1 MNLPDRQGF
10 STIRREAASLLGKR
24 SWEVRVERFG
34 IERLRQN
41 AAEMG
46 RKYGGR
52 PRLPDDQVSKAA
64 LYQRARRERLKQEA
78 AKGST
83 KDRQGKESAR

>member
-1 MNLPDRQGF
+1 MARIN
-10 STIRREAASLLGKR
+10 EAASLLGKR
-24 SWEVRVERFG
+24 SWKARLKRFG
-34 IERLRQN
+34 LKRLQEM

-64 LYQRARRERLKQEA
+64 LYQRARRERLKQQAAEA
-78 AKGST
+78 ARKG
-83 KDRQGKESAR
+83 KRK

>member
-1 MNLPDRQGF
+1 MARI
-10 STIRREAASLLGKR
+10 SEAASLLGKR
-24 SWEVRVERFG
+24 SWKVRLARFG

-52 PRLPDDQVSKAA
+52 PRLPDEQVTPAA
-64 LYQRARRERLKQEA
+64 LYQRSRRERLKQQAAEA
-78 AKGST
+78 A
-83 KDRQGKESAR
+83 GKEMTNER

>member
-1 MNLPDRQGF
+1 MEKKPNRSQVN
-10 STIRREAASLLGKR
+10 EAASLLGKR
-24 SWEVRVERFG
+24 SWKARLKRFG
-34 IERLRQN
+34 LKRLQEM

-78 AKGST
+78 AKA
-83 KDRQGKESAR
+83 AREKQKGR

>member
-1 MNLPDRQGF
+1 MDVKKKP
-10 STIRREAASLLGKR
+10 IRNQVNEAASLLGRR
-24 SWEVRVERFG
+24 SWKVRLKRFG
-34 IERLRQN
+34 LKRLQEL

-64 LYQRARRERLKQEA
+64 LYQRARRERLKQQA
-78 AKGST
+78 AEVARKG
-83 KDRQGKESAR
+83 KGK

>member
-1 MNLPDRQGF
+1 M
-10 STIRREAASLLGKR
+10 
-24 SWEVRVERFG
+24 ERFG

-52 PRLPDDQVSKAA
+52 PRQPDDQVSEAA
-64 LYQRARRERLKQEA
+64 LYQRARRKRLKQQA
-78 AKGST
+78 AKAARND
-83 KDRQGKESAR
+83 KGK

>member
-1 MNLPDRQGF
+1 MARI
-10 STIRREAASLLGKR
+10 SEAASLLGKR
-24 SWEVRVERFG
+24 SWKARLKRFG
-34 IERLRQN
+34 LKRLQEM

-64 LYQRARRERLKQEA
+64 LYQRERRERLKQQA
-78 AKGST
+78 AKAAK
-83 KDRQGKESAR
+83 KDSGARNL

>member
-1 MNLPDRQGF
+1 MAGI
-10 STIRREAASLLGKR
+10 SEAASLLGKR
-24 SWEVRVERFG
+24 SWKVRVERFG

-52 PRLPDDQVSKAA
+52 PRLPDEQVTPAA
-64 LYQRARRERLKQEA
+64 LYQRTRRERLKQQGAEA
-78 AKGST
+78 A
-83 KDRQGKESAR
+83 GKEDTK

>member
-1 MNLPDRQGF
+1 MARIN
-10 STIRREAASLLGKR
+10 EAASLLGKR
-24 SWEVRVERFG
+24 SWKARLKRFG
-34 IERLRQN
+34 LKRLQEM

-64 LYQRARRERLKQEA
+64 LYQRARRARLKVA
-78 AKGST
+78 ARAAR
-83 KDRQGKESAR
+83 KDKN

>member
-1 MNLPDRQGF
+1 MTRIN
-10 STIRREAASLLGKR
+10 EAASLLGKR
-24 SWEVRVERFG
+24 SWKARLKRFG
-34 IERLRQN
+34 LKRLQEM

-52 PRLPDDQVSKAA
+52 PRLPDDQVTPAA

-78 AKGST
+78 AKGSL
-83 KDRQGKESAR
+83 KNRHGKESVR

>member
-1 MNLPDRQGF
+1 M
-10 STIRREAASLLGKR
+10 TARRTGQISEAASLLGKR
-24 SWEVRVERFG
+24 SWSVRVQRFG
-34 IERLRQN
+34 IQRLRQM

-52 PRLPDDQVSKAA
+52 PRLPDDQVTPGA

-78 AKGST
+78 VKAAK
-83 KDRQGKESAR
+83 KEQNE